1 MLNSN
6 FMYSYYAFVQSYWQ
20 KRINASK
27 YNIEAAFAQNA
38 LTLVWQQKDREDT
51 EASQALLD
59 AELKAQDDYVYAA
72 QKQRAGIATQ
82 EEVNEALARLSDAR
96 EARRSTLPDYTWL
109 VGAIHAKAQ
118 ETFNLFNGFRE
129 KIIPDAVKRG
139 RMSVGEWLA
148 EASAEIRRDYEKYT
162 DWLVKAQALRDT
174 ATTFGSQLQTFLQ
187 ISENDLDAVGDTQKA
202 PRTYQD
208 IIDESSYTFT
218 GAYSGAANH
227 ISPEGHVTG
236 QIQVL
241 LEVLHRI
248 YWDGVKWMEMP
259 DELDQCASPDLL
271 PAVAQEG
278 TIFLV
283 PAGQETKESAYY
295 YRHESKWIRMSRMSD
310 ANGWEELPTL
320 GHTIG
325 GYHIVREKNVPT
337 IWNGFEKVRIDHTTL
352 SNNIPG
358 MHMPPGFVARVD
370 TLDSG
375 QNQLASDFVGFREET
390 ADNLGELDR
399 SLGRVV
405 YKLEEINSD
414 GVITLPEANA
424 LKLQLQLLQSES
436 LQLLSM
442 GGTLG
447 ITTEINTYRDA
458 VDIVAELLLAYVDQP
473 AYPIEVSGAQR
484 AQITQKFRDVQDA
497 KSALVNA
504 IAAAQA
510 AGAYADASFDL
521 SEFRL
526 VYNGFVRGFTPEF
539 ELIFVSENELSLRPR
554 YNDFDY
560 LTVSEQNIQA
570 SKRTS
575 VFTFTPVLNWNEE
588 AQELYYSTLQPST
601 EYWVYLANRD
611 QGFDLNIYDYRGR
624 LFCSN
629 TEPSSN
635 YLGEAGLGLNAILIG
650 ECRTNSSA
658 RFVHEL
664 DVSLVS
670 RRSDMRETF
679 REFSDFDLSYVDQD
693 TLQLSRIYGTY
704 GQMYVPESLY
714 YLGENREVYTN
725 SPRLTFDP
733 DTGLIDYDSGSVD
746 ANTLY
751 YCYIAADTD
760 IYNFNDLNPSTSRPW
775 HPEDEGASDINP
787 ATGLPYY
794 QTEKDFRL
802 WLFLCTQPP
811 DEGRLSQTYYGFWAR
826 HVGQV
831 RTDGVG
837 KFTFSPNISAIR
849 QATLSPEYFEG
860 LAEISIEYEEY
871 SFFRIV
877 RKRGTSGV
885 VIVNGEPIQTYD
897 STETDKVH
905 TVTTDEAV
913 YLYQKTSPLQP
924 LVDSNDTL
932 SNYVSQEVQLY
943 MANNREDIWGDLHG
957 RTFLCLSTPSGGYL
971 DSSFSGNNARWIC
984 SIKPSIINRGYD
996 LITNGSFE
1004 TSSGW
1009 TGAGWTI
1016 SEDMQQAIHA
1026 PGSSASL
1033 SQLGIPIAT
1042 GDTYEIYITIKSG
1055 SSGSLT
1061 VSVGGT
1067 TGEPISSLGVYKQC
1081 LRAVNT
1087 DTFRVIPTEDSDH
1100 IIDKI
1105 SCFTVTE
1112 AGFEGAYITDSV
1124 LSSNVSINDNE
1135 VSPVQTWTSSRI
1147 MQAILVATAELSTS
1161 LTFERQKTVGLGVRL
1176 ARIGEDSIRLESTL
1190 GDQLIVVGE
1199 NGDTYQLSASGTE
1212 RVVSGEPSVL
1222 YYVYLT
1228 SAGLMLG
1235 ESPPTNAYNKT
1246 FTRDDDKILVGYL
1259 GFAYDGKLHFDG
1271 SIFSLYNNKTS
1282 QTWTALRYTTSGVE
1296 YLSLFTKGLV
1306 IPPGVTATLNGSSLG
1321 SITIASVGT
1330 SWGRDMC
1337 VRSWTL
1343 QPTIQTFSMPT
1354 AEGGLNVPGWWS
1366 TFTAYSYTNG
1376 LNVPFVS
1383 GISTIEQSV
1392 NFGAI
1397 PSGTHSYDALLCR
1410 FDHATNSPA
1419 TNAVLY
1425 DSYGSVLYTALTPT
1439 ITYTAGGSISITRS
1453 GSPY

>member
-601 EYWVYLANRD
+601 DYYVYLANRD
-611 QGFDLNIYDYRGR
+611 AGFNLNIYDYRGR
-624 LFCSN
+624 LFCSD
-629 TEPSSN
+629 TAPSNN
-635 YLGEAGLGLNAILIG
+635 YFGEAGLGLKAILIG
-650 ECRTNSSA
+650 TCRTNSST
-658 RFVHEL
+658 RYLHEL

-670 RRSDMRETF
+670 RQSDMRETF
-679 REFSDFDLSYVDQD
+679 REFSDFDLVYVDEN
-693 TLQLSRIYGTY
+693 TLRLQRIYGTY
-704 GQMYVPESLY
+704 GQIYVPESLY
-714 YLGENREVYTN
+714 YLGENREVYT
-725 SPRLTFDP
+725 SSSRITFDP
-733 DTGLIDYDSGSVD
+733 DTGLLGYESGSVSV
-746 ANTLY
+746 NTLY
-751 YCYIAADTD
+751 FVYIAADTD
-760 IYNFNDLNPSTSRPW
+760 IYNFNDLNSATSRPW
-775 HPEDEGASDINP
+775 HPEDPGASDINED
-787 ATGLPYY
+787 TGQPYY
-794 QTEKDFRL
+794 QSGKDFRL

-826 HVGQV
+826 HIGQV

-837 KFTFSPNISAIR
+837 KFTFSSNISAIR
-849 QATLSPEYFEG
+849 QTTLSPEYFDG
-860 LAEISIEYEEY
+860 LAEISIENV
-871 SFFRIV
+871 SQDTFKVV
-877 RKRGTSGV
+877 RKRGTSG
-885 VIVNGEPIQTYD
+885 ILMVNGAGIQTYNANEQD
-897 STETDKVH
+897 VH
-905 TVTTDEAV
+905 TVTTTDAVYAYDEAEPV
-913 YLYQKTSPLQP
+913 NFLTDTGDDLNKYILQP
-924 LVDSNDTL
+924 VF
-932 SNYVSQEVQLY
+932 LY
-943 MANNREDIWGDLHG
+943 MANNRSDIWGALAR
-957 RTFLCLSTPSGGYL
+957 RTFLCLTAPSGGYL
-971 DSSFSGNNARWIC
+971 SGN
-984 SIKPSIINRGYD
+984 
-996 LITNGSFE
+996 
-1004 TSSGW
+1004 
-1009 TGAGWTI
+1009 
-1016 SEDMQQAIHA
+1016 H
-1026 PGSSASL
+1026 PGSSARY
-1033 SQLGIPIAT
+1033 IAT
-1042 GDTYEIYITIKSG
+1042 VRPAVGVKGLELVTNGIFNGSTGWNTNGGWTVSAGDQTCAHTIGNTTQLQQSTMSVQVDQVYEINLSIVSC
-1055 SSGSLT
+1055 SSGSITPQMGGVDGTPILSAGLHKQHIRTAGTEPLT
-1061 VSVGGT
+1061 FTPSSDANHVLDNVSCKLVQGALFRGAF
-1067 TGEPISSLGVYKQC
+1067 ISDSILG
-1081 LRAVNT
+1081 
-1087 DTFRVIPTEDSDH
+1087 
-1100 IIDKI
+1100 
-1105 SCFTVTE
+1105 
-1112 AGFEGAYITDSV
+1112 
-1124 LSSNVSINDNE
+1124 SNVSIEDTI
-1135 VSPVQTWTSSRI
+1135 VSSTQTWTSARI
-1147 MQAILVATAELSTS
+1147 MEEILSYFAISGLNGIWNTQKAYGLPLVLEYINATT
-1161 LTFERQKTVGLGVRL
+1161 VRL
-1176 ARIGEDSIRLESTL
+1176 RALNTTATIVFPDLSVRQIDTTGITLTVIGAPNTR
-1190 GDQLIVVGE
+1190 
-1199 NGDTYQLSASGTE
+1199 
-1212 RVVSGEPSVL
+1212 
-1222 YYVYLT
+1222 YYVYLD
-1228 SAGLMLG
+1228 S
-1235 ESPPTNAYNKT
+1235 S
-1246 FTRDDDKILVGYL
+1246 
-1259 GFAYDGKLHFDG
+1259 
-1271 SIFSLYNNKTS
+1271 SLYMSTTPPDGLYNSLETRGTTAVQVGDICLTAQNAMSSFWNVCSSHNEPERLWSQQLSGIGPSYGTTMPHPNIAVSRRCLGSAYISGFITYGVRAIVWNGTSGWGHTWSANYAMPKTGNVELENS
-1282 QTWTALRYTTSGVE
+1282 TWTYRVQAHAGVNVSPNDDIVDGVIYTEPSFSDAIVVRYAEWDVSESYQFPNGR
-1296 YLSLFTKGLV
+1296 YA
-1306 IPPGVTATLNGSSLG
+1306 IRNTASFNFKRAM
-1321 SITIASVGT
+1321 AS
-1330 SWGRDMC
+1330 
-1337 VRSWTL
+1337 
-1343 QPTIQTFSMPT
+1343 
-1354 AEGGLNVPGWWS
+1354 
-1366 TFTAYSYTNG
+1366 
-1376 LNVPFVS
+1376 
-1383 GISTIEQSV
+1383 
-1392 NFGAI
+1392 
-1397 PSGTHSYDALLCR
+1397 
-1410 FDHATNSPA
+1410 
-1419 TNAVLY
+1419 
-1425 DSYGSVLYTALTPT
+1425 
-1439 ITYTAGGSISITRS
+1439 
-1453 GSPY
+1453 